1 MLEHMDDSQSVAIIV
16 PVSKAETTGKTA
28 PKSVP
33 VRRGQPVVNALLRG
47 IDILRLLNV
56 EAGLTAS
63 EVGRRVGLARITAYR
78 LLRTLERGG
87 YVIHD
92 EARRYRLGPAILE
105 LSSLYAKQ
113 NWVIEIAAPIMR
125 ETGARLGW
133 PLVLGASN
141 GPRMMILQST
151 RDETGFWLRMK
162 GPGSQLPMLRS
173 TMGLAFLAHSR
184 RDVQQSLLR
193 AAFALDGHYSPDWR
207 DHPERLEKT
216 LEEIRRLGAASL
228 RDSWQSEAVEMSAVA
243 VPIFRRRTV
252 FAALGLTYFQSA
264 MSTAEAL
271 DQYVESLRI
280 AAQEIGR
287 GL

>member
-1 MLEHMDDSQSVAIIV
+1 MLEDMEDSHSVVIIV
-16 PVSKAETTGKTA
+16 PVSSPETIRKIA
-28 PKSVP
+28 PP
-33 VRRGQPVVNALLRG
+33 GTPARRGQPVVNALLRG

-87 YVIHD
+87 YVVHD
-92 EARRYRLGPAILE
+92 ENRRYRLGPAVLE

-125 ETGARLGW
+125 DTGARLGW
-133 PLVLGASN
+133 PIVLGASN
-141 GPRMMILQST
+141 GPRMTILHST

-173 TMGLAFLAHSR
+173 AMGLAFLAHSR
-184 RDVQQSLLR
+184 RDVQRGLLR
-193 AAFALDGHYSPDWR
+193 AALALDGQYSPDWR
-207 DHPERLEKT
+207 EHPERLEKT
-216 LEEIRRLGAASL
+216 LEDIRRIGAASL
-228 RDSWQSEAVEMSAVA
+228 RDSWQSEAVAMSAVA

-264 MSTAEAL
+264 MSTTEAL
-271 DQYVESLRI
+271 DQYVESLRV

>member
-1 MLEHMDDSQSVAIIV
+1 MLEDMDDSRSVAIIV
-16 PVSKAETTGKTA
+16 PVSKAETTRKNA
-28 PKSVP
+28 PASASI
-33 VRRGQPVVNALLRG
+33 RRGQPVVNALLRG

-63 EVGRRVGLARITAYR
+63 EVGRRVGLARVTAYR

-92 EARRYRLGPAILE
+92 ETRRYRLGPAILE
-105 LSSLYAKQ
+105 LSSLYSKQ

-125 ETGARLGW
+125 ETGVSLGW
-133 PLVLGASN
+133 PIVLGASN
-141 GPRMMILQST
+141 GPRMTILHST

-173 TMGLAFLAHSR
+173 AMGLAFLAHSR
-184 RDVQQSLLR
+184 RDVQRGLLR
-193 AAFALDGHYSPDWR
+193 AAFALDGQYSPEWR
-207 DHPERLEKT
+207 DHPERLERV
-216 LEEIRRLGAASL
+216 LEEIRRTGASSL
-228 RDSWQSEAVEMSAVA
+228 RDSWQSDSVAMSAVA
-243 VPIFRRRTV
+243 VPIFKRRTV

-271 DQYVESLRI
+271 DQFVDSLRV